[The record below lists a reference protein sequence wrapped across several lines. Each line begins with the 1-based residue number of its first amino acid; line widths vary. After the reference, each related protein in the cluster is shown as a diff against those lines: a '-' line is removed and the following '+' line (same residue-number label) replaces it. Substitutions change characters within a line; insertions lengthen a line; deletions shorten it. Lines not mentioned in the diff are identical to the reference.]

1 MCWNSYEQRDEAI
14 AALRADETKRAE
26 KESERFEPEAEHVEQ
41 EPAPVERREREL
53 VGS

>member
-1 MCWNSYEQRDEAI
+1 MCWSSYEQRDEVI
-14 AALRADETKRAE
+14 AALRANETKRAE
-26 KESERFEPEAEHVEQ
+26 EEPARFEPEAELVEQ

>member
-1 MCWNSYEQRDEAI
+1 MCWSSYDKRDELL

-26 KESERFEPEAEHVEQ
+26 EEPVRFEPEAEHVEQ
-41 EPAPVERREREL
+41 EPAPVERRGREL

>member
-1 MCWNSYEQRDEAI
+1 MCWSSYEQRDEVI

-26 KESERFEPEAEHVEQ
+26 AEPERFEPEAEHVEQ